1 MIRLETSKSYR
12 NGYRAGK
19 ICHSFKSL
27 LLLLAAL
34 TLSTHS
40 FAADVIVYKSPT
52 CGCCNDWVKHLQQ
65 NGFSVQA
72 HDRSDMQLVKRTL
85 NVPQG
90 LQSCHTAV
98 VGDYVVEGHVPAKE
112 IVRLLR
118 EKPAVKGISVPG
130 MPMGS
135 PGMEG
140 PRKDNYDVLIFDEK
154 GKTEVY
160 SRY

>member
-1 MIRLETSKSYR
+1 MIRQETSKSYR

-19 ICHSFKSL
+19 IYHPFKSL

-34 TLSTHS
+34 TLSVHS
-40 FAADVIVYKSPT
+40 FAADIIVYKSPT

-65 NGFSVQA
+65 NGFSVQT
-72 HDRSDMQLVKRTL
+72 HDRSDMQLIKRTL

-140 PRKDNYDVLIFDEK
+140 PRRDNYDVLIFDEK

>member
-1 MIRLETSKSYR
+1 MIRLEISKSYR

-19 ICHSFKSL
+19 ICHPFKSL

-34 TLSTHS
+34 TLSAHS

-65 NGFSVQA
+65 NGFSVQT

-90 LQSCHTAV
+90 LQSCHTAM

-140 PRKDNYDVLIFDEK
+140 PRRDNYDVLIFDEK

>member
-1 MIRLETSKSYR
+1 MIRLETSNSYR

-19 ICHSFKSL
+19 ICHHFKSF

-72 HDRSDMQLVKRTL
+72 HDRRDMQLVKCTL

-118 EKPAVKGISVPG
+118 EKPAVEGISVPG

-140 PRKDNYDVLIFDEK
+140 PRRDNQKPPAERV
-154 GKTEVY
+154 V
-160 SRY
+160 

>member
-12 NGYRAGK
+12 NGYRASI
-19 ICHSFKSL
+19 ICHPFKSL
-27 LLLLAAL
+27 LFLLAAL
-34 TLSTHS
+34 TLSPHS

-52 CGCCNDWVKHLQQ
+52 CGCCNDWVTHLQQ
-65 NGFSVQA
+65 NGFSVQV
-72 HDRSDMQLVKRTL
+72 HDRRNMQLVKRTL

-118 EKPAVKGISVPG
+118 EKPAVEGISVPG

-140 PRKDNYDVLIFDEK
+140 PRKDNYDVLIYDGK

>member
-1 MIRLETSKSYR
+1 MIRLETSNSYR

-19 ICHSFKSL
+19 ICHHFKSF
-27 LLLLAAL
+27 LLLLATL

-72 HDRSDMQLVKRTL
+72 HDRRDMQLVKRTL

-118 EKPAVKGISVPG
+118 EKPAVEGISVPG

-140 PRKDNYDVLIFDEK
+140 PRRDNYDVLIFDGK